1 MLGFGNGLHMPMG
14 WVSLDSLIIEIRTM
28 TSLQDQ
34 LLKAGLIDNKKAKQ
48 AGKEKRK
55 EQRVARRDK
64 TAVDTAKLERE
75 AAIAEKQAKDREL
88 NRQRDEALQQKAI
101 VAQIKQLISNHR
113 QSKRS
118 PGEEVEYHFTDGQ
131 RIKKMRV
138 GPSVNRQIINGQLA
152 IVKLNDSYELVPRVV
167 ADKIAQRD
175 PSFVI
180 TLNASTPQNDID
192 ENDPYK
198 DYQIP
203 DDLMW

>member
-1 MLGFGNGLHMPMG
+1 M
-14 WVSLDSLIIEIRTM
+14 S
-28 TSLQDQ
+28 SLQDQ

-64 TAVDTAKLERE
+64 TSVDTAKLERE
-75 AAIAEKQAKDREL
+75 QAIAAKQARDREL
-88 NRQRDEALQQKAI
+88 NRQRDEVLQQKAI
-101 VAQIKQLISNHR
+101 AAQIKQLITNHR
-113 QSKRS
+113 QPKRGS
-118 PGEEVEYHFTDGQ
+118 GEEIEYHFTDGQ

-138 GPSVNRQIINGQLA
+138 GALVNRQIVNGQLA
-152 IVKLNDSYELVPRVV
+152 IVKLDESYELVPRVV

-175 PSFVI
+175 GSFI
-180 TLNASTPQNDID
+180 IALNNNDAQNELD
-192 ENDPYK
+192 EDDPYK

>member
-1 MLGFGNGLHMPMG
+1 MP
-14 WVSLDSLIIEIRTM
+14 
-28 TSLQDQ
+28 SLQDQ
-34 LLKAGLIDNKKAKQ
+34 LLKAGLIDTKKAKQ

-64 TAVDTAKLERE
+64 TTVDTAKLERE
-75 AAIAEKQAKDREL
+75 QAIADKQARDREL

-101 VAQIKQLISNHR
+101 AAQIKQLISNHR
-113 QSKRS
+113 QPKRGD
-118 PGEEVEYHFTDGQ
+118 GEEMEYHFTDGQ

-138 GPSVNRQIINGQLA
+138 GGLVNRQIINGQLA

-175 PSFVI
+175 KSFI
-180 TLNASTPQNDID
+180 IALHDNTAQDAID
-192 ENDPYK
+192 EDDPYK

>member
-1 MLGFGNGLHMPMG
+1 MP
-14 WVSLDSLIIEIRTM
+14 
-28 TSLQDQ
+28 SLQDQ
-34 LLKAGLIDNKKAKQ
+34 LLNAGLIDNKKAKQ

-64 TAVDTAKLERE
+64 TTVDTAKLERE
-75 AAIAEKQAKDREL
+75 QAIADKQARDREL
-88 NRQRDEALQQKAI
+88 NRQRDEVLQQKAI
-101 VAQIKQLISNHR
+101 AAQIRQLITNHR
-113 QSKRS
+113 QPKRS
-118 PGEEVEYHFTDGQ
+118 GGQEVEYHFTDGQ

-138 GPSVNRQIINGQLA
+138 DGLVNRQIINGQLA

-175 PSFVI
+175 SSFVI
-180 TLNASTPQNDID
+180 ALNDSSEQNTVD
-192 ENDPYK
+192 EDDPYK

>member
-1 MLGFGNGLHMPMG
+1 M
-14 WVSLDSLIIEIRTM
+14 S
-28 TSLQDQ
+28 SLQDQ
-34 LLKAGLIDNKKAKQ
+34 LLKAGLIDTKKAKQ
-48 AGKEKRK
+48 VGKEKRK

-113 QSKRS
+113 QSKRG

-138 GPSVNRQIINGQLA
+138 GPLVNRQLINGQLA
-152 IVKLNDSYELVPRVV
+152 IVKLDESYELVPRVV
-167 ADKIAQRD
+167 ADKIIQRD

-180 TLNASTPQNDID
+180 AINASTPQNDVD
-192 ENDPYK
+192 EDDPYK

>member
-1 MLGFGNGLHMPMG
+1 MP
-14 WVSLDSLIIEIRTM
+14 
-28 TSLQDQ
+28 SLQDQ
-34 LLKAGLIDNKKAKQ
+34 LLKAGLIDSKKAKQ
-48 AGKEKRK
+48 AGKDKRK

-64 TAVDTAKLERE
+64 NAVDTAKLERE
-75 AAIAEKQAKDREL
+75 AAIAEKQNRDREL

-118 PGEEVEYHFTDGQ
+118 PGEEVEYHFTDGT

-138 GPSVNRQIINGQLA
+138 GPLVNRQIINGQLA
-152 IVKLNDSYELVPRVV
+152 IVKLDDSYELVPKVV

-175 PSFVI
+175 ESFVI
-180 TLNASTPQNDID
+180 ALNNNGSSTSVD
-192 ENDPYK
+192 EDDPYK